1 VVVRRVHRG
10 LDRSPLRCVAADRGA
25 TGVTREIGIHR
36 RSEPGKQEDGSM
48 LQSFVIMLREG
59 VEAALVI
66 GIILV
71 ALERTGR
78 KDLKRP
84 VWLGLGLAVL
94 ASVGA
99 AVALS
104 LLPIQE
110 EVYEGVLYWVS
121 AAFVISML
129 WWVHRNA
136 RTLKSTI
143 EQKVA
148 DAASVTTPGGNRR
161 EAWGLGAFAFLMLFR
176 EGAEV
181 VMFLGAVNLTTDAM
195 LAFIGT
201 VLGLAASV
209 AFGVMFV
216 KGSLRVD
223 LRRFFAVT
231 EWVLAIF
238 IVQLVV
244 NGYHEFSESGVLPA
258 TQRSMAL
265 IGPIVRNN
273 TLFVIALV
281 AIPLF
286 VWLTGKPDAARPA
299 PERSLADERLAMAR
313 AKRERFYRHG
323 AVVSSLLVLVPV
335 AVAYAVESMPKEVP
349 APEPVAR
356 EGDDLVVPLLALDAG
371 TLKRF
376 GVVIDGRT
384 VRFLA
389 MKTADG
395 RYRTAVDACEMCGA
409 FGYVQDEKS
418 GNLVCLNCA
427 AEINPLTMGHK
438 GGCNPI
444 PLGSRHDGSTLRVA
458 VRDLEKDAR
467 RFSASKQELVAVD
480 PVCGMRVPLAE
491 AGAFETYEGKTY
503 YFCNMPGGRCHGM
516 FKTDPAKFAK

>member
-1 VVVRRVHRG
+1 
-10 LDRSPLRCVAADRGA
+10 
-25 TGVTREIGIHR
+25 
-36 RSEPGKQEDGSM
+36 M
-48 LQSFVIMLREG
+48 LQSFVVMLREG

-94 ASVGA
+94 ASVA
-99 AVALS
+99 AAAALT
-104 LLPIQE
+104 LFPIQQ

-121 AAFVISML
+121 AAFVVSML
-129 WWVHRNA
+129 WWVHRHA

-143 EQKVA
+143 EKRVS
-148 DAASVTTPGGNRR
+148 DAASATAAGGSRR

-176 EGAEV
+176 EGAEA

-201 VLGLAASV
+201 VLGLAGSV

-216 KGSLRVD
+216 KGSVRVD
-223 LRRFFAVT
+223 LRRFFAIT
-231 EWVLAIF
+231 EWVLVIF
-238 IVQLVV
+238 VVQLVV
-244 NGYHEFSESGVLPA
+244 NGYHEFSEAGVLPA

-265 IGPIVRNN
+265 VGPIVRNN

-286 VWLTGKPDAARPA
+286 IWLTGKPGAKRAS
-299 PERSLADERLAMAR
+299 PERSLADERLAIAR
-313 AKRERFYRHG
+313 ARRERLYRYG
-323 AVVSSLLVLVPV
+323 AVASTLLVLVPV
-335 AVAYAVESMPKEVP
+335 AIAYAIETMPKEVP
-349 APEPVAR
+349 APEPVGR
-356 EGDDLVVPLLALDAG
+356 EGDDVVVPLQELDAG
-371 TLKRF
+371 KLKRF
-376 GVVIDGRT
+376 GVLMDGRT

-395 RYRTAVDACEMCGA
+395 KYRTAVDACEMCGA

-418 GNLVCLNCA
+418 GNLVCLNCG

-444 PLGSRHDGSTLRVA
+444 PLRSGVQGSGLRVA
-458 VRDLEKDAR
+458 VGDLEKEAHRFDAR
-467 RFSASKQELVAVD
+467 KQELVAVD
-480 PVCGMRVPLAE
+480 PVCGMRVPMAE
-491 AGAFETYEGKTY
+491 AGAFETYQGKIY
-503 YFCNMPGGRCHGM
+503 YFCNMPGSKCHSL
-516 FKTDPAKFAK
+516 FKQDPAKFAK

>member
-1 VVVRRVHRG
+1 
-10 LDRSPLRCVAADRGA
+10 
-25 TGVTREIGIHR
+25 
-36 RSEPGKQEDGSM
+36 M
-48 LQSFVIMLREG
+48 FQSFVIMLREG

-94 ASVGA
+94 ASVAA
-99 AVALS
+99 AVALT
-104 LLPIQE
+104 LMPIRE
-110 EVYEGVLYWVS
+110 ELYEGVLYWVS

-129 WWVHRNA
+129 WWVHRHA
-136 RTLKSTI
+136 RGLKSTI
-143 EQKVA
+143 EKRIS
-148 DAASVTTPGGNRR
+148 DAATATASGGSRR

-176 EGAEV
+176 EGAEAA
-181 VMFLGAVNLTTDAM
+181 MFLGAVNLTTEAM

-201 VLGLAASV
+201 LLGLAGAV

-216 KGSLRVD
+216 KGSLKVD

-231 EWVLAIF
+231 EAVLAIF
-238 IVQLVV
+238 VLQLIV
-244 NGYHEFSESGVLPA
+244 NGYHEFSEAGILPA

-265 IGPIVRNN
+265 VGPIVRNN

-281 AIPLF
+281 AIPIF
-286 VWLTGKPDAARPA
+286 TWFTRRPA
-299 PERSLADERLAMAR
+299 AERPVMEGSLADERLANAR
-313 AKRERFYRHG
+313 AKRERLYRYG

-335 AVAYAVESMPKEVP
+335 AVVYALEAMPKEVP

-356 EGDDLVVPLLALDAG
+356 EGDDLVVPLQDLEAG
-371 TLKRF
+371 KLKRF
-376 GVVIDGRT
+376 GVVLDGHT

-389 MKTADG
+389 MKTEDG
-395 RYRTAVDACEMCGA
+395 KYRTAVDACEMCGA
-409 FGYVQDEKS
+409 FGYVQDEKT
-418 GNLVCLNCA
+418 GHLVCLNCG

-444 PLGSRHDGSTLRVA
+444 PLPSSVQGSAVRVA
-458 VRDLEKDAR
+458 IGGLQKEAH

-480 PVCGMRVPLAE
+480 PVCGMRVPIAD
-491 AGAFETYEGKTY
+491 AGAFETYQAKTY
-503 YFCNMPGGRCHGM
+503 YFCNMPGSKCHAM
-516 FKTDPAKFAK
+516 FKQDPAKFAR

>member
-1 VVVRRVHRG
+1 
-10 LDRSPLRCVAADRGA
+10 
-25 TGVTREIGIHR
+25 
-36 RSEPGKQEDGSM
+36 M
-48 LQSFVIMLREG
+48 LESFVIMLREG

-84 VWLGLGLAVL
+84 VWLGLGLAVV

-99 AVALS
+99 AIALA
-104 LLPIQE
+104 LLPIE
-110 EVYEGVLYWVS
+110 EEIYEGVLYWVS
-121 AAFVISML
+121 AAFVVSML
-129 WWVHRNA
+129 WWVHRHA
-136 RTLKSTI
+136 RTLKSAI
-143 EQKVA
+143 DKKVT
-148 DAASVTTPGGNRR
+148 DAASATVPGGSRR

-176 EGAEV
+176 EGAEA

-201 VLGLAASV
+201 VLGLAGSV
-209 AFGVMFV
+209 AFGAMFV
-216 KGSLRVD
+216 KGSLKVD

-238 IVQLVV
+238 VVQLVV
-244 NGYHEFSESGVLPA
+244 NGYHEFSEVGVLPA

-265 IGPIVRNN
+265 VGPIVRNN

-286 VWLTGKPDAARPA
+286 IWLTRTPAAERPV
-299 PERSLADERLAMAR
+299 PGESLADERLAMAR
-313 AKRERFYRHG
+313 AKRERLYRYG
-323 AVVSSLLVLVPV
+323 AVVSSILVLVPV
-335 AVAYAVESMPKEVP
+335 AVAYAIETMPKEVP

-356 EGDDLVVPLLALDAG
+356 EGDDLVVPLQELDG
-371 TLKRF
+371 GKLKRF
-376 GVVIDGRT
+376 GVVMGGRT

-395 RYRTAVDACEMCGA
+395 KYRTAVDACEMCGA

-444 PLGSRHDGSTLRVA
+444 PLDSHGDGSTLRVA
-458 VRDLEKDAR
+458 VRDLEKDAH

-480 PVCGMRVPLAE
+480 PVCGMRVPMAE
-491 AGAFETYEGKTY
+491 AGAFETYQGKTY
-503 YFCNMPGGRCHGM
+503 YFCSMPGSKCHSL
-516 FKTDPAKFAK
+516 FKQDPAKFAK

>member
-1 VVVRRVHRG
+1 
-10 LDRSPLRCVAADRGA
+10 
-25 TGVTREIGIHR
+25 
-36 RSEPGKQEDGSM
+36 M

-99 AVALS
+99 AVALT

-110 EVYEGVLYWVS
+110 EIYEGVLYWVS

-129 WWVHRNA
+129 WWVHRHA

-143 EQKVA
+143 EKKVS
-148 DAASVTTPGGNRR
+148 DAASATASGGSRR

-176 EGAEV
+176 EGAEA
-181 VMFLGAVNLTTDAM
+181 VMFLGAVNLTTEAM

-201 VLGLAASV
+201 VLGLAGSV

-216 KGSLRVD
+216 KGSVRVD

-231 EWVLAIF
+231 EWVLGIF
-238 IVQLVV
+238 VLQLLV
-244 NGYHEFSESGVLPA
+244 NGYHEFSEAGILPA

-265 IGPIVRNN
+265 VGPIVRNN
-273 TLFVIALV
+273 TLFIIALV

-286 VWLTGKPDAARPA
+286 LWLTRKPATDRPA
-299 PERSLADERLAMAR
+299 SERSLADERLAMAR
-313 AKRERFYRHG
+313 ARRERFYRYG
-323 AVVSSLLVLVPV
+323 AVVSSFLVLVPV
-335 AVAYAVESMPKEVP
+335 VVAYAIETMPKEVP

-356 EGDDLVVPLLALDAG
+356 DGADLVVPLQELDAG
-371 TLKRF
+371 KLKRF
-376 GVVIDGRT
+376 GVVMDGRT

-395 RYRTAVDACEMCGA
+395 KYRTAVDACEMCGA

-418 GNLVCLNCA
+418 GNLICLNCG

-444 PLGSRHDGSTLRVA
+444 PLRSAVQGSAVRVA
-458 VRDLEKDAR
+458 VADLEKDAH
-467 RFSASKQELVAVD
+467 RFKGSNQELVAVD
-480 PVCGMRVPLAE
+480 PVCGMRVPMAE

-516 FKTDPAKFAK
+516 FKQDPAKFAK